1 MPRQNPRTRD
11 IKARAMAIDM
21 LVAVRAWPHIN
32 REEIFE
38 SALAYFRWKLTFP
51 DEEGMLAAYT
61 HEFLHHHDA
70 LMADLDLALQQA
82 AFVVWF
88 AANGLHRLPLI
99 SVADATNE
107 QGQRVH
113 FSSPCF
119 HLPTDTRDDTFLMQW
134 LRWRESLPETLARPQ
149 KAQIYQ
155 WSRGLATRLPDYCM
169 LNRDALTEQ
178 CSSFFAWGFTDGYSL
193 DTVRACMIQF
203 ARDQAGEV
211 PIDDPDL
218 WDAHFLIW
226 FAGRVLC
233 HADRK
238 GAS

>member
-11 IKARAMAIDM
+11 MKARALALDM
-21 LVAVRAWPHIN
+21 LVAIRAWPHIN
-32 REEIFE
+32 REELFE

-51 DEEGMLAAYT
+51 DEDGLLAAYT

-70 LMADLDLALQQA
+70 LMAGLDLALQQA

-88 AANGLHRLPLI
+88 TANGLHRLPLI
-99 SVADATNE
+99 RVTDTTNE

-113 FSSPCF
+113 FASPCF

-134 LRWRESLPETLARPQ
+134 LRWRESLPGTLATPQ
-149 KAQIYQ
+149 KAQVYQ
-155 WSRGLATRLPDYCM
+155 WSHDLARRVPDYCM
-169 LNRDALTEQ
+169 LNRDELTEQ
-178 CSSFFAWGFTDGYSL
+178 CSRFFTWGFTDGYSL
-193 DTVRACMIQF
+193 DTVRAYMIQF
-203 ARDQAGEV
+203 AHDQAGEV
-211 PIDDPDL
+211 PIEDPEL
-218 WDAHFLIW
+218 WDAHFLAW

-233 HADRK
+233 YAERE